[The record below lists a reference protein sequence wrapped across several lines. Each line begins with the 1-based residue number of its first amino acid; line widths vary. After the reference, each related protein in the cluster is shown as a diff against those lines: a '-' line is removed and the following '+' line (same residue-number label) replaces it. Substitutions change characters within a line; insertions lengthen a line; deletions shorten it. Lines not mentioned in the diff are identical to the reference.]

1 MASQFPNSVRS
12 FTPKV
17 DLQDTILA
25 DHINVLQDEVRAI
38 ELALNGTTDANN
50 GLLTSSYTGSFA
62 TTASW
67 SSVDDRLSNIER
79 GLVNGVPSSPYF
91 KKSGDSVQPIAGTV
105 GLTIKTLSGTA
116 SIFEARSAA
125 NALGF
130 NIDSV
135 GMPKVDSA
143 AVLYVGSAEY
153 NTLNTTANSAL
164 ETAEA
169 VRFDPF
175 LLAGM

>member
-1 MASQFPNSVRS
+1 
-12 FTPKV
+12 
-17 DLQDTILA
+17 
-25 DHINVLQDEVRAI
+25 
-38 ELALNGTTDANN
+38 
-50 GLLTSSYTGSFA
+50 
-62 TTASW
+62 
-67 SSVDDRLSNIER
+67 
-79 GLVNGVPSSPYF
+79 
-91 KKSGDSVQPIAGTV
+91 
-105 GLTIKTLSGTA
+105 LSGTA

-153 NTLNTTANSAL
+153 DTLNTTANSAL